1 MSIVPSALD
10 NDSCDVA
17 IRASFLHFKS
27 DPDLSG
33 DAFEYFEDGLLI
45 LKRGRV
51 RQLVNALDWID
62 HLPDGSALYDY
73 SGCLVMPGFIDTHT
87 HYPQT
92 EMIASY
98 GLQLLDWLNHEC
110 GVRDRA
116 P

>member
-51 RQLVNALDWID
+51 RQLVNALDWIAVRLFRMPC
-62 HLPDGSALYDY
+62 HARIYRYAYALPA
-73 SGCLVMPGFIDTHT
+73 
-87 HYPQT
+87 
-92 EMIASY
+92 
-98 GLQLLDWLNHEC
+98 N
-110 GVRDRA
+110 
-116 P
+116 